1 MQESKHFR
9 NELVIE
15 GTRIGVWD
23 WNIQTGETYFNERW
37 AEMIGYTI
45 EELQPISIETWMK
58 FAHPDDLNESNKVLQ
73 DHFEG
78 KSEYYDFQSRMKH
91 KNGNWVWVHDRGKV
105 FEFDVQGKPLRM
117 CGSHIDITAQKE
129 LEINLKQSLKE
140 REILLK
146 EVHHRVKNNLQILIS
161 LVRLKSQ
168 NKIVSTSVIEDFVN
182 STARAFEAVYKTDK
196 LDQIKF
202 EEYINQ
208 VAHSIISI
216 HDVKFESNVAEFKTT
231 IGFLIPI
238 GLILT
243 ELINNSIKYAFNNS
257 KNKKIIFS
265 AAIIDNELVMFYSDN
280 GIGYNQE
287 TLTQNNELNTFGLS
301 IVKGLVEQ
309 LDGSMHIYNNKGACV
324 KIEINKIG

>member
-1 MQESKHFR
+1 MQKTKHIR

-58 FAHPDDLNESNKVLQ
+58 FAHPDDLIESNKVLQ

-78 KSEYYDFQSRMKH
+78 KSEYYDFNSRMKH

-105 FEFDVQGKPLRM
+105 FEFDKQGKPLRM

-146 EVHHRVKNNLQILIS
+146 EVHHRVKNNLQMLIS

-168 NKIVSTSVIEDFVN
+168 NNIVSTSVIEDFVN

-208 VAHSIISI
+208 VAHSTISI
-216 HDVKFESNVAEFKTT
+216 HDVEFESNVTEFKTT

-265 AAIIDNELVMFYSDN
+265 AAIKENELVMIYSDN

-287 TLTQNNELNTFGLS
+287 TLAQNNELGTFGLS

-309 LDGSMHIYNNKGACV
+309 LDGIMHKYNNKGACV
-324 KIEINKIG
+324 KIEINKNG

>member
-1 MQESKHFR
+1 MQESKHIR

-58 FAHPDDLNESNKVLQ
+58 FAHPDDLNESNKALQ
-73 DHFEG
+73 VHFEG
-78 KSEYYDFQSRMKH
+78 KSEYYDFNSRMKH

-105 FEFDVQGKPLRM
+105 FEFDEQGKPLRM

-168 NKIVSTSVIEDFVN
+168 NNIVNTSVIEDFVN
-182 STARAFEAVYKTDK
+182 ATARAFEAVYKTDK

-202 EEYINQ
+202 EEYIYQ

-216 HDVKFESNVAEFKTT
+216 HDVEFESNVTEFKTN
-231 IGFLIPI
+231 ISFLIPI

-243 ELINNSIKYAFNNS
+243 ELINNSIKYAFNNL

-265 AAIIDNELVMFYSDN
+265 AAIKDNELVMIYSDN

-301 IVKGLVEQ
+301 IVRGLVEQ
-309 LDGSMHIYNNKGACV
+309 LDGTMHIYNNKGACV
-324 KIEINKIG
+324 KIEITKNG